1 MTFSLTILGNSS
13 AIPTSTR
20 YTSAHVLN
28 VHERFFLI
36 DCGEGTQ
43 MQLRKHKIKLG
54 KINHIFISHL
64 HGDHTF
70 GLFGLLSSYGILN
83 RKADL
88 HIYASPD
95 LERIINDNVLA
106 FNIFLPYKLA
116 FHDLDCSRSERIY
129 EDENIW
135 VETIPLKHR
144 IATCGFLFR
153 EKPKLKNIR
162 KEAIEKYRI
171 PVKEIIR
178 IKEGADFKTSAG
190 QIISNMELTLDPPK
204 PRSFA
209 YCADTCYHKGI
220 ITKINNVDL
229 LYHEATYTHDLAD
242 RAKETYHSTSYEAA
256 LLASEAKVGK
266 LVLGHFS
273 PRYKNLDILLN
284 EARKVFKNTFIGEE
298 GLTFSIE

>member
-1 MTFSLTILGNSS
+1 MGNSS

-43 MQLRKHKIKLG
+43 MQLRRYKIRLG

-83 RKADL
+83 RKVDL
-88 HIYASPD
+88 HIYASPE
-95 LERIINDNVLA
+95 LEKIINDNLLA
-106 FNIFLPYKLA
+106 FNIFLPYKLT
-116 FHDLDCSRSERIY
+116 FHALDCSRSERIY
-129 EDENIW
+129 EDENMW

-144 IATCGFLFR
+144 ITTCGFLFR

-209 YCADTCYHKGI
+209 YCADTAYHKEI

-242 RAKETYHSTSYEAA
+242 RAKEAFHSTSYEAA

-284 EARKVFKNTFIGEE
+284 EARKVFKNTFIAEE

>member
-43 MQLRKHKIKLG
+43 MQLRRHKIKLG

-83 RKADL
+83 RTTDL

-95 LERIINDNVLA
+95 LERIINNHLIA
-106 FNIFLPYKLA
+106 FGIFLPYKLV
-116 FHDLDCSRSERIY
+116 FHALDCSRSEKIY
-129 EDENIW
+129 EDDKMW

-144 IATCGFLFR
+144 IPTCGFLFK

-162 KEAIEKYRI
+162 KDVIEKYKI
-171 PVKEIIR
+171 SIKEIIR
-178 IKEGADFKTSAG
+178 IKEGTDFVTPEG
-190 QIISNMELTLDPPK
+190 QVIRNEKLTFDPPK

-209 YCADTCYHKGI
+209 YCVDTRYHGVI
-220 ITKINNVDL
+220 NTKERHVDL
-229 LYHEATYTHDLAD
+229 LYHEATYMQDLAD
-242 RAKETYHSTSYEAA
+242 RAKETFHSTSFQAA
-256 LLASEAKVGK
+256 TMAKKAKVGK
-266 LVLGHFS
+266 LILGHFS
-273 PRYKNLDILLN
+273 PRYKNLDLLLD
-284 EARKVFKNTFIGEE
+284 EARQVFKNTFIGEE

>member
-1 MTFSLTILGNSS
+1 M
-13 AIPTSTR
+13 PTSTR

-43 MQLRKHKIKLG
+43 MQLRRHKIKLG

-70 GLFGLLSSYGILN
+70 GLFGLLSSYSILN
-83 RKADL
+83 RTTDL

-95 LERIINDNVLA
+95 LERIINNHLIA
-106 FNIFLPYKLA
+106 FGIFLPYKLV
-116 FHDLDCSRSERIY
+116 FHALDCSRSEKIY
-129 EDENIW
+129 EDDKMW

-144 IATCGFLFR
+144 IPTCGFLFK

-162 KEAIEKYRI
+162 KDVIEKYKI
-171 PVKEIIR
+171 SIKEIIR
-178 IKEGADFKTSAG
+178 IKEGTDFVTPEG
-190 QIISNMELTLDPPK
+190 QVIRNEKLTFDPPK

-209 YCADTCYHKGI
+209 YCADTRYHGGI
-220 ITKINNVDL
+220 ITKIRHVNL
-229 LYHEATYTHDLAD
+229 LYHEATYMQDLAD
-242 RAKETYHSTSYEAA
+242 RAKETFHSTSFQAA
-256 LLASEAKVGK
+256 TMAKKAKVGK

-273 PRYKNLDILLN
+273 PRYKNLNLLLD
-284 EARKVFKNTFIGEE
+284 EARQVFKNTFIGEE

>member
-1 MTFSLTILGNSS
+1 MKFSLTILGSSS
-13 AIPTSTR
+13 ALPTSTR

-43 MQLRKHKIKLG
+43 MQLRRQKIKLG
-54 KINHIFISHL
+54 KINHIFISHI

-70 GLFGLLSSYGILN
+70 GLFGLLSSYGFLN
-83 RKADL
+83 RTTDL

-95 LERIINDNVLA
+95 LETIINNHLIA
-106 FNIFLPYKLA
+106 FGVFLPYKLV
-116 FHDLDCSRSERIY
+116 FHALDCSRSEKIY
-129 EDENIW
+129 EDDKMW

-144 IATCGFLFR
+144 IPTCGFLFK

-162 KEAIEKYRI
+162 KDVIEKYKI
-171 PVKEIIR
+171 SIKEIIR
-178 IKEGADFKTSAG
+178 IKEGTDFVTPEG
-190 QIISNMELTLDPPK
+190 QVIQNEKLTIDPPK

-209 YCADTCYHKGI
+209 YCADTRYHKGI
-220 ITKINNVDL
+220 ITKIRHVDL
-229 LYHEATYTHDLAD
+229 LYHEATYMQDLAD
-242 RAKETYHSTSYEAA
+242 RAKETFHSTSFQAA
-256 LLASEAKVGK
+256 TMAKKAKVGK

-273 PRYKNLDILLN
+273 PRYKNLNLLLD
-284 EARKVFKNTFIGEE
+284 EARQVFKNTFIAEE